1 MNLVEVDR
9 SQCRV
14 LGKFLKTVIL
24 PQAQEEVM
32 RYKIS
37 DRVMSNLYF
46 AVVAIC
52 HQTTPHKGSAL
63 QGHVDGKLRRGWDYL
78 REKWIRATEQ
88 NPALVSPI
96 SLANI
101 TAQDIESILF
111 DAKFGSTISDLQGRT
126 AILNNVGR
134 RTIDLGI
141 DDVWSLYELSSGSLV
156 SQKDR
161 SLIELLS
168 QFTAYSADP
177 VQKKLFFFLS
187 LMFNN
192 GFWAYTDPENL
203 GTPVDYHE
211 VRGHL
216 RYNTVRIVSNQLRD
230 KILNDQEVTS
240 DEDIQIRKAVFNA
253 IMLVSRIS
261 NRTPN
266 DLHYFFWNI
275 FRNCCRRDET
285 HCNECGQHPSFPE
298 RYQLLSPTKCVFAAS
313 CKSAGSAVKLT
324 DHVVNT
330 SLY

>member
-14 LGKFLKTVIL
+14 LGEFLKTVSL
-24 PQAQEEVM
+24 PSAQEEVM

-37 DRVMSNLYF
+37 DRIMSNLYF

-52 HQTTPHKGSAL
+52 HQTTPHKDSAL
-63 QGHVDGKLRRGWDYL
+63 QGNVDGKLRRGWDYL

-88 NPALVSPI
+88 NSTLVSPN

-101 TAQDIESILF
+101 TAQDVESILF
-111 DAKFGSTISDLQGRT
+111 DSELGSTISDSRGR
-126 AILNNVGR
+126 AAMLNDIGQR
-134 RTIDLGI
+134 MIDLGV
-141 DDVWSLYELSSGSLV
+141 DDVWSLYELSSGSLAT
-156 SQKDR
+156 QKDIG
-161 SLIELLS
+161 LIELLS
-168 QFTAYSADP
+168 QFVAYNADP

-192 GFWAYTDPENL
+192 GFWTYNDPENL

-216 RYNTVRIVSNQLRD
+216 RYGTVKIASDQLRD
-230 KILNDQEVTS
+230 KILGGQEVTS
-240 DEDIQIRKAVFNA
+240 DEDVQIRKAVFDA
-253 IMLVSRIS
+253 IMSVSRIS

-275 FRNCCRRDET
+275 FRNCCRRDEM
-285 HCNECGQHPSFPE
+285 HCTACSQHPSFPE
-298 RYQLLSPTKCVFAAS
+298 RYQLLSPTQCIFAAS
-313 CKSAGSAVKLT
+313 CKSAGSTVKLS

-330 SLY
+330 NLY